1 VWNVVHVVKYK
12 SEVSFGQISNA
23 LIQFTQFL
31 SLLMTLFDGLGY
43 FNLPIIEMEGYLN
56 FDIISKSDNLIT
68 EDLHTNVDNI
78 RKVII

>member
-1 VWNVVHVVKYK
+1 
-12 SEVSFGQISNA
+12 
-23 LIQFTQFL
+23 
-31 SLLMTLFDGLGY
+31 MTLFDGLGY
-43 FNLPIIEMEGYLN
+43 FNLPIIEIEGYLN

>member
-1 VWNVVHVVKYK
+1 
-12 SEVSFGQISNA
+12 
-23 LIQFTQFL
+23 
-31 SLLMTLFDGLGY
+31 MTLFDGLGY
-43 FNLPIIEMEGYLN
+43 FNLQIIEMEGYLN